1 MSFGRLVRI
10 GNGRGDPNA
19 LIYVVAV
26 ADPKEALDIVQK
38 KFGRVV
44 EFEDLGR
51 VTDALLTAL
60 ALKPGEIAKT

>member
-1 MSFGRLVRI
+1 MAFGRLVRI

-38 KFGRVV
+38 KFGRAT
-44 EFEDLGR
+44 ECEDLGR
-51 VTDALLTAL
+51 VTNALLAAL
-60 ALKPGEIAKT
+60 ELKPGEIAKT